1 MNNKKQIVDALRK
14 RGNKVTPQR
23 LVTIEV
29 LMTFREQHFSVE
41 ELFQGVKQRNPDV
54 GMSTIYRTVQILEE
68 MGLITKRNFDDGF
81 ARYELC
87 ELDEKHWHHHLI
99 CLKCGK
105 VIEMQDDFL
114 EALEKE
120 IEEKKDFI
128 IINHELKVYGYCSDC
143 YAITK
148 GDKFD

>member
-1 MNNKKQIVDALRK
+1 MNNQKQIVDALRK

-68 MGLITKRNFDDGF
+68 MDSLPNVILMMALLGTNSASWMKNIGIIT
-81 ARYELC
+81 
-87 ELDEKHWHHHLI
+87 
-99 CLKCGK
+99 
-105 VIEMQDDFL
+105 
-114 EALEKE
+114 
-120 IEEKKDFI
+120 
-128 IINHELKVYGYCSDC
+128 
-143 YAITK
+143 
-148 GDKFD
+148 

>member
-1 MNNKKQIVDALRK
+1 MNDLTQIVDALRK

-23 LVTIEV
+23 LTTIEV
-29 LMTFREQHFSVE
+29 LLSMGQQHFSVE
-41 ELFQGVKQRNPDV
+41 ELFQGVKQRNLDV

-68 MGLITKRNFDDGF
+68 MGFITKRNFDDGF

-87 ELDEKHWHHHLI
+87 ELDEKHWHHHII

-114 EALEKE
+114 ETLEKE
-120 IEEKKDFI
+120 IEEKKEFI

-143 YAITK
+143 YKIMK
-148 GDKFD
+148 GEKFD